1 MNAGARQHKR
11 TGFPF
16 DEQERRCG
24 FGFTAVTVVW
34 VNRVGVKSQK
44 HREKIIPEI
53 AKQQVLEN
61 SNGGSNS
68 NDIRNRTRATYK
80 KPTATK
86 WHARH
91 WAQPAWI
98 LAPTGRAPCRPG
110 IRRLGIPHRQQG
122 SPLQRDL
129 GRWALVCCGSSAS
142 SLPLYPFPFR
152 ALATG
157 RVTSASAGTVAVDSV
172 LRTPTL
178 EHDLNHDPQ
187 IVASTG

>member
-1 MNAGARQHKR
+1 M
-11 TGFPF
+11 
-16 DEQERRCG
+16 
-24 FGFTAVTVVW
+24 
-34 VNRVGVKSQK
+34 NRVGVKIQK
-44 HREKIIPEI
+44 PREKIILEI

-61 SNGGSNS
+61 SNGSDNS

-91 WAQPAWI
+91 WALPAWI
-98 LAPTGRAPCRPG
+98 LAPTGRVPCRLWDPSTGNPPPPTG
-110 IRRLGIPHRQQG
+110 IASAARSGPLGSG
-122 SPLQRDL
+122 LLS
-129 GRWALVCCGSSAS
+129 S
-142 SLPLYPFPFR
+142 SLPSPPLPIP
-152 ALATG
+152 LPGPSKTG

-187 IVASTG
+187 IIASTGGAGLTYAHMSRLGWI